1 MRLRCIC
8 LALCLA
14 IPAGALGQV
23 RQAALERIRLLNKK
37 AMDEFDGL
45 EFDVAKAALVE
56 ALEAAKEAKLVKS
69 KSLATTYMNLGL
81 VYGAGLN
88 ERDNAVEAFANALL
102 IDADLALDPMR
113 ATPAIEEMFKAA
125 KKEAEKKRKAA
136 QAAQFKHTP
145 VDEAKVAKPV
155 ILKVKVGRSSPVDQV
170 ILYYRIKGQTAFTRI
185 IMKAA
190 RAGHYQGVIPADQVK
205 GGSIHYFVVAQDE
218 TGQRVNGNGSAS
230 SPNIIRV
237 VGRSP
242 KPGPGPGP
250 KPEPMKRR
258 KYVSIAVMVGAGGGF
273 VYGGRTE
280 NANASI
286 EGDDQGQTED
296 AGPGGALA
304 PFHISPEISYHIN
317 EKWHIA
323 LLGRIQVVNLIS
335 KDKHKTWTSNISP
348 LGVIRAKRYFG
359 GDSLRFYMAFG
370 AGGGQIRHRIPVKE
384 DWDTRVAQYVAF
396 NLGGGLNYMF
406 TDFMG
411 LVVDLGGFILV
422 PDFAAHLDLNLGLV
436 LSF

>member
-1 MRLRCIC
+1 
-8 LALCLA
+8 
-14 IPAGALGQV
+14 
-23 RQAALERIRLLNKK
+23 
-37 AMDEFDGL
+37 
-45 EFDVAKAALVE
+45 
-56 ALEAAKEAKLVKS
+56 
-69 KSLATTYMNLGL
+69 
-81 VYGAGLN
+81 
-88 ERDNAVEAFANALL
+88 VEAFAKALL

-155 ILKVKVGRSSPVDQV
+155 ILKVKVARDSKVDQV

-185 IMKAA
+185 IMKAV
-190 RAGHYQGVIPADQVK
+190 RAGRYQGAIPADQVK

-237 VGRSP
+237 VGRPP
-242 KPGPGPGP
+242 KPGPGP
-250 KPEPMKRR
+250 KPEPMKKR
-258 KYVSIAVMVGAGGGF
+258 KFVSIAVMVGAGGGF

-304 PFHISPEISYHIN
+304 PVHISLEISYHIN
-317 EKWHIA
+317 DKWHIA
-323 LLGRIQVVNLIS
+323 TLGRLQVVNLIS
-335 KDKHKTWTSNISP
+335 KDKGWTSNISP

-359 GDSLRFYMAFG
+359 GDSLRFYIDSLRFYMAFG

-384 DWDTRVAQYVAF
+384 HWDTRVAQYVAF
-396 NLGGGLNYMF
+396 NLGGGLNVMF
-406 TDFMG
+406 AHWIG